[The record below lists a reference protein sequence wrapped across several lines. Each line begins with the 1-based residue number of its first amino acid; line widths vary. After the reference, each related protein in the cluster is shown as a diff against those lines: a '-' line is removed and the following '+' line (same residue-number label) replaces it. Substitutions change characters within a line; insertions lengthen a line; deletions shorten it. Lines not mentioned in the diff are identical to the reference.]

1 MEPMHKNSSVRL
13 GGELNK
19 SSVPTL
25 HGPYI
30 AIK

>member
-1 MEPMHKNSSVRL
+1 MEPMDQNSSARL

-25 HGPYI
+25 HGPYM